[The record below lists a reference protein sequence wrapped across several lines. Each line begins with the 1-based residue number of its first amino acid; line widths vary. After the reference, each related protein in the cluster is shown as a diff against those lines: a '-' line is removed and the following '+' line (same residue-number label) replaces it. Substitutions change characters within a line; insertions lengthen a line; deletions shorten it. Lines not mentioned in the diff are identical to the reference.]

1 MTTQLIDYQGIKDD
15 ILRLVQTVD
24 SLESA
29 MESVVVELAR
39 RLPHFNWV
47 GIYLV
52 EGDNLILG
60 PFRGA
65 PSPHTRIPLG
75 QGICGA
81 AAAAKATIVVPD
93 VNADPRYLA
102 CSIKTKSELVVPIM
116 DGAACLGEI
125 DVDSFMPDAFTAADS
140 GLLEDIAAELG
151 QRLNSPK

>member
-1 MTTQLIDYQGIKDD
+1 MTGQLIEYQVIKDD
-15 ILRLVQTVD
+15 ILRAVKAADTTAR
-24 SLESA
+24 A

-52 EGDNLILG
+52 KGDTLVLG
-60 PFRGA
+60 PFRGD

-81 AAAAKATIVVPD
+81 AAATKTTIVVPD

-116 DGAACLGEI
+116 DGVACLGEI

>member
-1 MTTQLIDYQGIKDD
+1 MTGQSVEYQVIKDD
-15 ILRLVQTVD
+15 ILRAVKAADTKAR
-24 SLESA
+24 A

-39 RLPHFNWV
+39 RLPHYDWV

-52 EGDNLILG
+52 EGDTLVLG
-60 PFRGA
+60 PFRGD

-81 AAAAKATIVVPD
+81 AAAAKTTIVVPD

-116 DGAACLGEI
+116 DGATCLGEI
-125 DVDSFMPDAFTAADS
+125 DVDSFMPDAFTTADS
-140 GLLEDIAAELG
+140 DLLEDIAAELG